1 MVFFGYLGTFWQ
13 GHKSWQNLQSRIEKS
28 KYIFLL
34 VFVAFSEYVNF
45 MTQPPFSLHTLNS
58 RNISSLRYLE
68 KSLVN
73 CLWTLSSKNAY
84 LCNPNILRN
93 LLWWFLTQ
101 SAVECI
107 KLGHSEVWF
116 FTHLLDLTCLI
127 WQFKCTNN

>member
-1 MVFFGYLGTFWQ
+1 MTNRKVHICILRRLQNFMKSSPYFWRALHRTNVGWRFF
-13 GHKSWQNLQSRIEKS
+13 QN
-28 KYIFLL
+28 
-34 VFVAFSEYVNF
+34 FVAFSEYVNF
-45 MTQPPFSLHTLNS
+45 MTQPPFSLHTSNS
-58 RNISSLRYLE
+58 RTISSLRYLE

-116 FTHLLDLTCLI
+116 FTHLLDLTRLI
-127 WQFKCTNN
+127 